1 MKKAICLFGAPKRI
15 IADQGRCYISAE
27 FKQFCSDHNIE
38 LHLVATGSARANGQV
53 ERVMRTLKNLLTII
67 ENDVNKVWRDEL
79 GEVQLALNS
88 TRSRVTGFT
97 PTELM
102 FGVRAQSLGMSQIST
117 NIDTPSRAD
126 LDAIRNQASANIL
139 KAASSQEQ
147 LFNRGKA
154 IVKPFEQGDYVFV
167 KGSERNQT
175 KLAKKFKGPFVVTKV
190 LDNDRY
196 ELKGMNRSSRI
207 YKYSH
212 ENLRAVPR
220 GFEGLVEISTT
231 LINDEEAETAV
242 NENEIDR
249 IESSDSETASV
260 ISEETLTASSDTL
273 TASED
278 ERVIVEHAQIHR
290 SKFTL

>member
-1 MKKAICLFGAPKRI
+1 MCLFGSPKRV

-27 FKQFCSDHNIE
+27 FKEFCTDHSIE
-38 LHLVATGSARANGQV
+38 LHLIATGSARANGQV

-67 ENDVNKVWRDEL
+67 ENDSNKVWRDEL
-79 GEVQLALNS
+79 DEVQLALNS
-88 TRSRVTGFT
+88 TRSRITGFT

-102 FGVRAQSLGMSQIST
+102 FGIRAQSLGMSQIAS
-117 NIDTPSRAD
+117 NVNPPSRTD
-126 LDAIRNQASANIL
+126 LDVIRSQASANIL

-154 IVKPFEQGDYVFV
+154 IVKPFERGDHVFI
-167 KGSERNQT
+167 KCSERNQT
-175 KLAKKFKGPFVVTKV
+175 KLAKKFKGPFVITKV

-196 ELKGMNRSSRI
+196 ELKSINRSNRV

-231 LINDEEAETAV
+231 LINDEDDVSAIDG
-242 NENEIDR
+242 NGIDR
-249 IESSDSETASV
+249 IESLDTDSETAS
-260 ISEETLTASSDTL
+260 IASEETLTAGSDTL
-273 TASED
+273 SASED
-278 ERVIVEHAQIHR
+278 GSSMVVERAQVHR
-290 SKFTL
+290 SE